1 MLQALIP
8 AAGRGAR
15 LDRPGTPKPLVDV
28 GGQPLVV
35 RTLAQLSAAGV
46 RLAVVVVGWAAQ
58 EVERALTHHRDLAGL
73 ELVFV
78 ENPAWEDGLARSVLA
93 ARAALAE
100 GPFLVAMADHV
111 FDEPLVAHLAATE
124 PLRDGVV
131 TLVDDRLDLVFDL
144 ADAMKVR
151 LTSSEP
157 ARWRAATRQARRD
170 DRTARGRW
178 IAAIGRE
185 IAPFDAVDAGMM
197 VATPALFPV
206 LEAVLRERPRADVA
220 DAVARLATAGHVRAI
235 RAADV
240 PGAPRWDDVDTPA
253 SLVHAE
259 MRLRSERRRARVRR
273 LAAAP
278 PPASHT
284 EYRFT
289 TGAPTATRLLVGR
302 GLVATPTALPLV
314 PEESASSPIFV
325 LTDET
330 VNALYGEA
338 FVGGLRAAGYDVHR
352 LVMADGEE
360 SKTLANYTYL
370 VERILGRGI
379 DERSILI
386 SLGGGAVCNVTGL
399 LAATLYRGVGLAHV
413 PTTLMAQCDAAI
425 SHKQGVN
432 GARGKN
438 LVGAYYAPRLIV
450 VDVDVLATLRPE
462 LVPDGLAEV
471 LKHALGQDR
480 AYAEWLL
487 AYDGD
492 PRDPEFL
499 ETVVRRNIAFKCELM
514 AHDPKELAAG
524 MVLQYGHT
532 AGHPLEYLS
541 GYTLWH
547 GQAVAIGMMV
557 AARVARLL
565 GACGDDAVDFHER
578 LLRRYGL
585 PTRIP
590 SGIRVPDILAAMR
603 YNKRFLTE
611 GTRMALLE
619 DVGRLWAVGGDHA
632 IPVSDAV
639 LARALEETRE
649 DGAAGGGVVG
659 RGAGV
664 VGRGALARTAE
675 AAR

>member
-1 MLQALIP
+1 MQQAILP

-28 GGQPLVV
+28 GGQPLAV
-35 RTLAQLSAAGV
+35 RTLAQLAAAGV
-46 RLAVVVVGWAAQ
+46 RRAVVVVGWAAP
-58 EVERALTHHRDLAGL
+58 EVVRALTHHRDLAGL

-78 ENPAWEDGLARSVLA
+78 ENPDWEEGLARSVLA
-93 ARAALAE
+93 ARPALHD

-111 FDEPLVAHLAATE
+111 FDAPLVAHLAAET
-124 PLRDGVV
+124 PPADGAVA
-131 TLVDDRLDLVFDL
+131 LVDDRLDLVFDL
-144 ADAMKVR
+144 DDAVKVR
-151 LTSSEP
+151 LGGG
-157 ARWRAATRQARRD
+157 RAARIAGGGRRV
-170 DRTARGRW
+170 TAVGR
-178 IAAIGRE
+178 RL
-185 IAPFDAVDAGMM
+185 APFDAVDAGLF
-197 VATPALFPV
+197 AASPALFDA
-206 LEAVLRERPRADVA
+206 LAETLRAQPRADLA
-220 DAVARLATAGHVRAI
+220 DAVARLAAAGRLRAV

-273 LAAAP
+273 LATTAAAAP
-278 PPASHT
+278 HT
-284 EYRFT
+284 EHRFT

-302 GLVATPTALPLV
+302 GLTADPARLPLV
-314 PEESASSPIFV
+314 PEESASSPVFV

-330 VNALYGEA
+330 VNALYGEL
-338 FVGGLRAAGYDVHR
+338 FVGGLRARGYDVHR

-370 VERILGRGI
+370 VERVLGRGI
-379 DERSILI
+379 DERSLLV

-399 LAATLYRGVGLAHV
+399 LAATLYRGVGLVHV

-450 VDVDVLATLRPE
+450 VDPDLLATLRPE
-462 LVPDGLAEV
+462 LIPDGLAEV
-471 LKHALGQDR
+471 IKHALAQDR
-480 AYAEWLL
+480 DYAAWLL
-487 AYDGD
+487 AYDGS
-492 PRDPEFL
+492 PRHPDFL
-499 ETVVRRNIAFKCELM
+499 EAVVRRNIALKCDLM
-514 AHDPKELAAG
+514 ARDPKELSEG
-524 MVLQYGHT
+524 MALQYGHT

-541 GYTLWH
+541 GYGLWH
-547 GQAVAIGMMV
+547 GQAVALGMMV

-565 GACGDDAVDFHER
+565 GACGDDLVALHER
-578 LLRRYGL
+578 LLTRYGL

-590 SGIRVPDILAAMR
+590 RGLRVPDILAAMR

-611 GTRMALLE
+611 GTRMALLA

-639 LARALEETRE
+639 LARALEDTLE
-649 DGAAGGGVVG
+649 GADAPPW
-659 RGAGV
+659 A
-664 VGRGALARTAE
+664 A
-675 AAR
+675 AARVPRAAEGGR